1 MGEWLVRQFKDN
13 GRIKLNRVQT
23 DIPLL
28 ETKSG
33 STSRMGGRPPVNV
46 VAMTNAERE
55 TNHRHKKRRIYDG
68 VISLCMGLKI
78 PNETPLDS
86 SFVRENL
93 EISLIGNLHSSPI
106 EFEVASNDNLIAQ
119 LKACWSYRANSK
131 HDNILISPAKFSEK
145 KGIDTK
151 RGLENVI
158 SVHGIWLDQ
167 DDGTLT
173 PDEMNR
179 IFPDIRFIAMNSY
192 SGNKRYFFPTTSPMT
207 LEAYHAIWDI
217 MVGAIEMYGYSRDKV
232 APNFHGIDRSKRP
245 ACSMFYV
252 PCQAQNPTK
261 SFWREFAGVEID
273 PLIFIDSY
281 LLPDPTEYVAAPAF
295 ANPASDGLKRLREAI
310 SRTSNDNEIAKAN
323 QVSLVI
329 SQWRNAPKGEGSR
342 EFFNLGRR
350 LRDLGLDETSIRQ
363 KLTSEVIYARHPDE
377 RRREISGVV
386 AKVTKGGHH
395 PAASNDHGADLGLRR
410 KG

>member
-1 MGEWLVRQFKDN
+1 MAICLGLR
-13 GRIKLNRVQT
+13 
-23 DIPLL
+23 
-28 ETKSG
+28 
-33 STSRMGGRPPVNV
+33 
-46 VAMTNAERE
+46 
-55 TNHRHKKRRIYDG
+55 G
-68 VISLCMGLKI
+68 VD
-78 PNETPLDS
+78 ETPLDS
-86 SFVRENL
+86 SFVYPNL
-93 EISLIGNLHSSPI
+93 EISLIKNIHSSPI
-106 EFEVASNDNLIAQ
+106 EFKVASNDDLIAQ

-131 HDNILISPAKFSEK
+131 HDNILISPANFAEK
-145 KGIDTK
+145 KGVDTT
-151 RGLENVI
+151 RGLENII

-173 PDEMNR
+173 PDEMKR
-179 IFPDIRFIAMNSY
+179 IFPDIRFVAMNSY
-192 SGNKRYFFPTTSPMT
+192 SGNKRYFFPTISPMT
-207 LEAYHAIWDI
+207 LDAYHAIWDI
-217 MVGAIEMYGYSRDKV
+217 MVGAIEMYGYSRDKA

-273 PLIFIDSY
+273 PLIFIDNY

-310 SRTSNDNEIAKAN
+310 SRTSNDNEVAKAN
-323 QVSLVI
+323 QVSLVV

-342 EFFNLGRR
+342 EFFNLARNLHR
-350 LRDLGLDETSIRQ
+350 LGHDAASIRDR
-363 KLTSEVIYARHPDE
+363 LTSEVIYARHPDE

-395 PAASNDHGADLGLRR
+395 PAASNDHGTDQGLRR